1 MHAANFAHYF
11 HQSDP
16 VLSGIFWLLAG
27 LSILTWFVFISKAIH
42 WLITNLQFW
51 RFFSNFGNAS
61 LLPELPLLKSNAP
74 KLIMPLLETAQQLIT
89 PSSTL
94 HDLNGSA
101 TLTKEISADLFRHH
115 IENMRME
122 RDKGLP
128 LLASTASAAPFIGLL
143 GTVWGVY
150 RTLADIA
157 SQQSASLSV
166 VSGPMGEALVA
177 TAFGLFVAIPALV
190 AFNALGRLNSLQQQ
204 KMLHFA
210 ERLQHRC
217 LVSLHLTEQNVT
229 QKNASSVIDS
239 HVMGVK

>member
-1 MHAANFAHYF
+1 MNTANFAHYF
-11 HQSDP
+11 QQSDP

-27 LSILTWFVFISKAIH
+27 LSILTWFVFSSKALH
-42 WLITNLQFW
+42 WLVTNWQLW
-51 RFFSNFGNAS
+51 RFFSQLDNAS

-89 PSSTL
+89 PTGTL
-94 HDLNGSA
+94 HELSGSA
-101 TLTKEISADLFRHH
+101 TLSKEISADLFRHH
-115 IENMRME
+115 IEKMRVA

-150 RTLADIA
+150 RTLADIS

-217 LVSLHLTEQNVT
+217 LVTLHLAEQKVT
-229 QKNASSVIDS
+229 KNANSVIDS
-239 HVMGVK
+239 HVMGAK